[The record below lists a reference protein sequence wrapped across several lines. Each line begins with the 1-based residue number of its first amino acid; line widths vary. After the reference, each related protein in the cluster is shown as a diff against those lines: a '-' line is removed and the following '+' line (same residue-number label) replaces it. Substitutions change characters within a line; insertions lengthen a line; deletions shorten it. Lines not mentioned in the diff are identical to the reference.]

1 MADETV
7 LPRESQFRRLPSVDR
22 LVQEP
27 GLGEARWPR
36 GLVVE
41 SARATLAATRERLAS
56 STDQEAPSVAE
67 LVAET
72 VARLE
77 RRTSPH
83 LRRVINA
90 TGVVLHTNLGRAP
103 VSEAAA
109 QAMADVSR
117 GYSNLEFD
125 LTTGRRGSRASH
137 LDSLLC

>member
-7 LPRESQFRRLPSVDR
+7 LSSESRFRRLPSVDR

-27 GLGEARWPR
+27 ALGEARWPR

-41 SARATLAATRERLAS
+41 SARATLAATRQRLAGGV
-56 STDQEAPSVAE
+56 DQETPSVAE

-72 VARLE
+72 VDRLE
-77 RRTSPH
+77 RRTSPN

-103 VSEAAA
+103 
-109 QAMADVSR
+109 M
-117 GYSNLEFD
+117 
-125 LTTGRRGSRASH
+125 
-137 LDSLLC
+137 